1 MRVHNETNRHRLFF
15 YGTLI
20 PVLTMFGLMY
30 AEYDSNKQ
38 TVFDTH
44 KTTNRQI
51 ELLTISNQSKLDD
64 QSLRHMAITHKLQE
78 HHAYEVDELIT
89 FYSKFIHEKNK

>member
-1 MRVHNETNRHRLFF
+1 MKHRLFF
-15 YGTLI
+15 YGTLV
-20 PVLTMFGLMY
+20 PVLAMFGLMY

-51 ELLTISNQSKLDD
+51 ELMLISHQAKVDD
-64 QSLRHMAITHKLQE
+64 LSMRHMAITHRLQE
-78 HHAYEVDELIT
+78 HHTEEINELVVY
-89 FYSKFIHEKNK
+89 YSTMIDNIRNKGD